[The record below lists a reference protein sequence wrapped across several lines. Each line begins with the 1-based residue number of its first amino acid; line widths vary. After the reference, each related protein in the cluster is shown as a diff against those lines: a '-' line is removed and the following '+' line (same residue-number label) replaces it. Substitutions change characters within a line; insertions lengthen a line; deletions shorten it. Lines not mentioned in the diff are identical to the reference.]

1 MRLMHTSDL
10 HIGKS
15 VHGLSMLDDQ
25 KHILEQM
32 LGIIENE
39 KVDALIIA
47 GDVYDKTVPNEGAV
61 SILNG
66 FLTRL
71 HEINCPVFIIPG
83 NHDSATRISFGST
96 LLAKQGV
103 HIAEEFAA
111 GMEKHVLKDEF
122 GNLNVYLLP
131 FFKPSMVRSLNPKAE
146 INNADDAAREVLRAT
161 EINSSERNILVAHQF
176 VISRG
181 TDLDLGGSEEY
192 KPSVGGVDCISYD
205 MFSDFDYVALG
216 HIHRPQKVGRSSIR
230 YCGSPLKYSETED
243 HDEKG
248 VVILDMGE
256 KGTIST
262 RIVPL
267 VPIRDLRVITGT
279 LEQLKE
285 RSVVESGNPDDYIY
299 VNLTEDTSDARAKLA
314 EVYPNIMGIAIVST
328 TGSGELPE
336 MTIEKIRGLD
346 PVELFRNFYED
357 MNGEEIGE
365 KQEKIFSTAFERAME
380 DLQ

>member
-122 GNLNVYLLP
+122 GDLNVYLLP

-205 MFSDFDYVALG
+205 IFSDFDYVALG

-230 YCGSPLKYSETED
+230 YCGSPLKYSEKED
-243 HDEKG
+243 RDEKG
-248 VVILDMGE
+248 VVILDIGE
-256 KGTIST
+256 KGAVST
-262 RIVPL
+262 RNVPL
-267 VPIRDLRVITGT
+267 VPIRDLRVVTGT
-279 LEQLKE
+279 VEQLKE

-328 TGSGELPE
+328 TGGGELPE

>member
-1 MRLMHTSDL
+1 MRIMHTSDL

-205 MFSDFDYVALG
+205 IFSDFDYVALG

-230 YCGSPLKYSETED
+230 YCGSPLKYSEKED
-243 HDEKG
+243 RDEKG
-248 VVILDMGE
+248 VVILDIGE
-256 KGTIST
+256 KGAVST
-262 RIVPL
+262 RNVPL

-346 PVELFRNFYED
+346 PLELFRNFYED

>member
-122 GNLNVYLLP
+122 GDLNVYLLP

-192 KPSVGGVDCISYD
+192 KPSVGGVDYISYD
-205 MFSDFDYVALG
+205 IFSDFDYVALG

-230 YCGSPLKYSETED
+230 YCGSPLKYSEKED
-243 HDEKG
+243 RDEKG
-248 VVILDMGE
+248 VVILDIGE
-256 KGTIST
+256 KGAVST
-262 RIVPL
+262 RNVPL
-267 VPIRDLRVITGT
+267 VPIRDLRVVTGT
-279 LEQLKE
+279 VEQLKE

-328 TGSGELPE
+328 TGGGELPE

>member
-205 MFSDFDYVALG
+205 IFSDFDYVALG

-230 YCGSPLKYSETED
+230 YCGSPLKYSEKED
-243 HDEKG
+243 RDEKG
-248 VVILDMGE
+248 VVILDIGE
-256 KGTIST
+256 KGAVST
-262 RIVPL
+262 RNVPL
-267 VPIRDLRVITGT
+267 VPIRDLRVVTGT
-279 LEQLKE
+279 VEQLKE

-328 TGSGELPE
+328 TGGGELPE